1 MDSTLSIGESLKLAT
16 EYISGDSMPQDYEQ
30 AVFLLSQIAADSQD
44 AADLLETLSDRGL
57 GIERSAPSSS
67 GTSFGYVP
75 DFDKFAKRSQGL
87 EPNTNRCINCGDV
100 GTLKAHDANAL
111 ICGISSGGC
120 GAIQD
125 IVISETGLSAGM
137 AIEPYT
143 LEPGAR
149 SYMGSQI
156 NTLKYDS
163 SIDADDAS
171 SIIGEIADRI
181 RECAILDRLV
191 PATIQNDLV
200 IVPVPSSKRRKV
212 QPVYELAMAIAGDRF
227 TYSQALMKH
236 AQTESKSRRAGSE
249 LAEGEITC
257 KSGFAANNVL
267 LLDDTYGEGATSR
280 ACIRALQRTG
290 VENIYLLTL
299 CKNTFGGVKS

>member
-1 MDSTLSIGESLKLAT
+1 MDSALSIGESLRLAA

-44 AADLLETLSDRGL
+44 AADLLEILSDRGL
-57 GIERSAPSSS
+57 GIERSAPSLS

-75 DFDKFAKRSQGL
+75 DFDKFAKHSQSL
-87 EPNTNRCINCGDV
+87 EPDTNRCINCGDV

-111 ICGISSGGC
+111 ICDISSGGC

-125 IVISETGLSAGM
+125 ITISETGLSTGM

-143 LEPGAR
+143 PEPGVR

-156 NTLKYDS
+156 NALKYDS
-163 SIDADDAS
+163 SIDADDTS

-181 RECAILDRLV
+181 RECAILDRLI
-191 PATIQNDLV
+191 PTAIQNDLV

-227 TYSQALMKH
+227 TYSQALTKH
-236 AQTESKSRRAGSE
+236 TQTESKSRHSGSE
-249 LAEGEITC
+249 LDEGEITC
-257 KSGFAANNVL
+257 KSGFSANNVL
-267 LLDDTYGEGATSR
+267 LFDDTYGEGATSR
-280 ACIRALQRTG
+280 ACIRALQRNG

-299 CKNTFGGVKS
+299 CKNTFGGIKS